1 MGDMVGLVGGFLSR
15 SGSECPVVVLTG
27 SRSCGKTAV
36 LENLVP
42 ELDQRVPYA
51 IIDCAT
57 VTAGSR
63 ELLSTLAFELNY
75 QCGAYG
81 RLSFPRLVTG
91 LLVISLEL
99 DSGNAAYARGQVTA
113 ALEEYRKVDRLRR
126 FIADLAANAIKVLA
140 VREAPTVDAQAVDVA
155 ARYGTDLLVGGL
167 VSGRIGRKVV
177 LGPGQDWYGHQ
188 DRGLGRNPLDALVDL
203 NRRASRPEAGSNRR
217 LVAELLWAAF
227 LADLHANFS
236 RATGWNLNC
245 GVLLDNADSPAGL
258 QFLEELGRARAARRA
273 AHPRGEPDPLTVIAT
288 SRGAIPERVLAAG
301 RTATPLRDASYADYE
316 QLVSTGQADRGWY
329 PVLLPD
335 LTEAE
340 VGNMVASLDLRGV
353 TDERVSPVLF
363 RFTGGHPGAVHW
375 IVGALT
381 SSPDPAN
388 LASVLGAQEPR
399 ALRDVRL
406 TNGARL
412 LRHLTSGLGQ
422 GAIRDL
428 TTCAAA
434 RHLDDASALAV
445 NGELLTGSRAAQR
458 EIFAPELWV
467 KDETGLTV
475 MLPVLRRLLLQRLA
489 GSPEDWSIAFEWLK
503 RASVKAG
510 AMSGELYYALALS
523 EVESVTRRLAERLAE
538 LGAIDWLLLL
548 HAVTA
553 APRRPASPAA
563 APDTTAP
570 CEPTAVTELT
580 TWADP
585 RDMPAAAIGD
595 LVAALWLLSNSLSA
609 HDRHDLYTEAAA
621 SLEDIAPYAGAGRM
635 VLRAEAQKY
644 DRLAAAG

>member
-1 MGDMVGLVGGFLSR
+1 MDDLVGLVGGFLSR
-15 SGSECPVVVLTG
+15 GGSECPVLVLTG
-27 SRSCGKTAV
+27 SRGCGKTAT

-42 ELDQRVPYA
+42 ELDQQVPYA
-51 IIDCAT
+51 LIDCAT
-57 VTAGSR
+57 VTGGTR

-91 LLVISLEL
+91 LLVIPLEL
-99 DSGNAAYARGQVTA
+99 DSGNPLHARGQVTA
-113 ALEEYRKVDRLRR
+113 ALEEYRKIDRLRQ
-126 FIADLAANAIKVLA
+126 FIADLATNAIKVLP
-140 VREAPTVDAQAVDVA
+140 VRDAPVDVV
-155 ARYGTDLLVGGL
+155 ARYGTDLLVDGL

-188 DRGLGRNPLDALVDL
+188 DRDLGRNPLDALVDL
-203 NRRASRPEAGSNRR
+203 NRRASRPKAGSNRR

-236 RATGWNLNC
+236 HATGWNLNC
-245 GVLLDNADSPAGL
+245 AVLLDNADSPAGL
-258 QFLEELGRARAARRA
+258 QFLDELGRARAVRRA

-288 SRGAIPERVLAAG
+288 SRGAIPARVLAAG
-301 RTATPLRDASYADYE
+301 WTATPLRGASYADYD
-316 QLVSTGQADRGWY
+316 QLVSTGQAERGWY

-340 VGNMVASLDLRGV
+340 VGNMVASLELRGV

-363 RFTGGHPGAVHW
+363 RFTGGHPGAVHR

-388 LASVLGAQEPR
+388 LASVLDAQEPR
-399 ALRDVRL
+399 ALKGERL

-412 LRHLTSGLGQ
+412 LRHLTSGLSQ
-422 GAIRDL
+422 GAIKDL

-434 RHLDDASALAV
+434 RHLDDASAV
-445 NGELLTGSRAAQR
+445 NSELLTGSRVAQR
-458 EIFAPELWV
+458 EIFAPELWI

-475 MLPVLRRLLLQRLA
+475 MLPVLRRLLLRRLA
-489 GSPEDWSIAFEWLK
+489 GSPEDWTTTFEWLK

-510 AMSGELYYALALS
+510 AVSGELYYALALG
-523 EVESVTRRLAERLAE
+523 EVEPVASRLSARLTE
-538 LGAIDWLLLL
+538 LGAIAWLSLL

-553 APRRPASPAA
+553 APRAA
-563 APDTTAP
+563 APPAAPNTTAP
-570 CEPTAVTELT
+570 SDPADVTELT

-585 RDMPAAAIGD
+585 RDMPAAAIGG

-609 HDRHDLYTEAAA
+609 HDRPDLYTEAAA

-644 DRLAAAG
+644 NRLAAAG